1 MEKKKRRKKKEP
13 IFVDPILSYMRGL
26 HAVEKILLF
35 IIKDPCHS
43 LALVTNHI
51 REVHTPLYEKK
62 VYRLIFF
69 FSFSFFSLSFLFPQ
83 QRVQCISIALNDFL
97 LFNLR
102 SKPMQ
107 LDRQSQKIII
117 ARVCVCVCGSKVFG
131 AWTKLDLNQT
141 SILLLE
147 PRAPL
152 RRHVSARSRTRDRSS
167 VSTRLSI
174 NHIFRGFLLEGRGL
188 FEPSAGIHT

>member
-13 IFVDPILSYMRGL
+13 IFVDPILSYMRAL

-69 FSFSFFSLSFLFPQ
+69 FSFSFFSLSFLFP
-83 QRVQCISIALNDFL
+83 
-97 LFNLR
+97 
-102 SKPMQ
+102 
-107 LDRQSQKIII
+107 
-117 ARVCVCVCGSKVFG
+117 
-131 AWTKLDLNQT
+131 
-141 SILLLE
+141 
-147 PRAPL
+147 
-152 RRHVSARSRTRDRSS
+152 
-167 VSTRLSI
+167 
-174 NHIFRGFLLEGRGL
+174 
-188 FEPSAGIHT
+188 

>member
-69 FSFSFFSLSFLFPQ
+69 FLFLSFLFLFFFPQ

-117 ARVCVCVCGSKVFG
+117 ACVCVCVCVWLKGTWRVDKTRFKLDVNFAFG
-131 AWTKLDLNQT
+131 AACAFET
-141 SILLLE
+141 
-147 PRAPL
+147 
-152 RRHVSARSRTRDRSS
+152 ARIRTI
-167 VSTRLSI
+167 TY
-174 NHIFRGFLLEGRGL
+174 
-188 FEPSAGIHT
+188 A